1 MRHIRDGQSALSS
14 VGALGGVGNAH
25 ARDGLEGVAIVNVP
39 GIKPRVK
46 GELEPSGGRDA
57 KVVQEGLHLRG
68 TVTSHTGGA

>member
-25 ARDGLEGVAIVNVP
+25 ARDGLEGVAIVNGP
-39 GIKPRVK
+39 SIKPSVK
-46 GELEPSGGRDA
+46 WELEPGGGRDA
-57 KVVQEGLHLRG
+57 KVVQEGLQLRG

>member
-25 ARDGLEGVAIVNVP
+25 ARDELEGITIVNVP

-46 GELEPSGGRDA
+46 GELEPSGGRNA
-57 KVVQEGLHLRG
+57 KVVQESLHLRG
-68 TVTSHTGGA
+68 TVTSYTGGA

>member
-1 MRHIRDGQSALSS
+1 MRHIRNRKSALPS

-25 ARDGLEGVAIVNVP
+25 ARDGLEGIAIINVP

-46 GELEPSGGRDA
+46 GELEPSRGRDA
-57 KVVQEGLHLRG
+57 KVIQKGLHLRR